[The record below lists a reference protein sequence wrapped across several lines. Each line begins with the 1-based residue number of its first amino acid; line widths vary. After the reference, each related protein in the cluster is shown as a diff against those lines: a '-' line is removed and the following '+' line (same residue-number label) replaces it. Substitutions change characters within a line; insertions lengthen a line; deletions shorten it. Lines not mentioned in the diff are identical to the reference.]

1 MMNILIIIVAMTL
14 VIYPVSAASVLDDN
28 VPREKAKKP
37 KLAPLSKLP
46 EVTHKVYLDVVI
58 DDEEEGTS
66 KGRITFGLFG
76 NIVPNAVE
84 NFRSLCACDKGN
96 GKISGKPLCY
106 EGSTFHRIIPNFG
119 LQGGDITENNGVG
132 GESIYGGYFDDEP
145 FEVLHNKVYLLSSAN
160 KGPNTN
166 NSQFFINTVKTSW
179 LDNKNV
185 VFGMVL
191 DGFEFVDEIEAVG
204 TNEGRPGA
212 LVTIKKSG
220 EL

>member
-1 MMNILIIIVAMTL
+1 MDIDYLNMRYIFDISIYGTL
-14 VIYPVSAASVLDDN
+14 HI
-28 VPREKAKKP
+28 
-37 KLAPLSKLP
+37 
-46 EVTHKVYLDVVI
+46 
-58 DDEEEGTS
+58 GT
-66 KGRITFGLFG
+66 
-76 NIVPNAVE
+76 V
-84 NFRSLCACDKGN
+84 
-96 GKISGKPLCY
+96 
-106 EGSTFHRIIPNFG
+106 PNFG

-132 GESIYGGYFDDEP
+132 GESIYGGYFDDES